1 MKKKK
6 NSSNRRITI
15 LCRFIFHCD
24 FICKI
29 LFLDAVGSSS
39 EAQKWLKLR
48 TKFHDGDGATKAE
61 AETEA
66 GGGRV
71 TSMVGY
77 HGTLVAQAIA
87 TSKKKSNGSA
97 KVCHAGSPSPT
108 AISLKET
115 GNFLAAQQFHIGAE
129 SIFKVANLI

>member
-1 MKKKK
+1 M
-6 NSSNRRITI
+6 
-15 LCRFIFHCD
+15 
-24 FICKI
+24 
-29 LFLDAVGSSS
+29 
-39 EAQKWLKLR
+39 R
-48 TKFHDGDGATKAE
+48 TKKFYDGAE
-61 AETEA
+61 AEEHAEA

-115 GNFLAAQQFHIGAE
+115 SNFLAAQQFHIGAE
-129 SIFKVANLI
+129 SNFKVTNLIYMNFFLVTTMLPILPLFFYNIKLKKRH

>member
-1 MKKKK
+1 MKKK
-6 NSSNRRITI
+6 NSSNGRITI

-48 TKFHDGDGATKAE
+48 TKKFYDGAE
-61 AETEA
+61 AEEHAEA

-115 GNFLAAQQFHIGAE
+115 GNFLAAQQFHIGTE
-129 SIFKVANLI
+129 SICKVGNLI

>member
-1 MKKKK
+1 M
-6 NSSNRRITI
+6 
-15 LCRFIFHCD
+15 
-24 FICKI
+24 
-29 LFLDAVGSSS
+29 
-39 EAQKWLKLR
+39 R
-48 TKFHDGDGATKAE
+48 TKFYDGDGATKAE
-61 AETEA
+61 AEIEA

-115 GNFLAAQQFHIGAE
+115 GNFLAAQQWHKLFEGGDTARVCQQTWQLNNILM
-129 SIFKVANLI
+129 FQML

>member
-1 MKKKK
+1 MG
-6 NSSNRRITI
+6 RE
-15 LCRFIFHCD
+15 
-24 FICKI
+24 
-29 LFLDAVGSSS
+29 AA
-39 EAQKWLKLR
+39 AQKWLKF
-48 TKFHDGDGATKAE
+48 TKFDSLDVGTSLAGLS
-61 AETEA
+61 ETDEPTSSI
-66 GGGRV
+66 V
-71 TSMVGY
+71 TSMAGY

-115 GNFLAAQQFHIGAE
+115 GNFLAAQQFHIGAK